1 MSLLRNNTSLIWN
14 LTSAYEDIKGN
25 KISDKLIDDILKK
38 DINNFLELTKEL
50 VINEILI
57 KENLAFFTDITDNI
71 FPCLKDFF
79 GEKNI
84 TDLIITLTNKTLTAD
99 KKAKFSLKD
108 ELLYYLDLNYII
120 YPKHKST
127 AEKYI
132 SDFKRNQVS
141 IFNIH
146 FYPVNKYESKLTEE
160 NYNQLYFNEKN
171 FDFLFQFT
179 SFILTQKGYEI
190 LNEYFLS
197 VLLNYLSTFLCLESE
212 HFIFLR
218 ENLNTN
224 KIIEVLENNTL
235 NDDVKKSYC
244 KFIVQKFRE
253 QVKIPDPLDQEEK
266 SNPNIINTINEKKDL
281 KKNENNVQPV
291 KKSAYSAMKEK
302 MKNKFKKKNNNL
314 SDKFGVDK
322 IVVEEVKKG
331 VESCIY
337 CLKPID
343 QEDISKPFGV
353 IGDFMYDNYT
363 SNAFFQTIRKEYK
376 KHYDKNLNLPA
387 FDNLYYQPLERKTI
401 IIISCNHY
409 IHFKC
414 YFEKFMDSN
423 LLKSLSK
430 FSCPL
435 CKRLS
440 ETYIPMLTHY
450 TD

>member
-1 MSLLRNNTSLIWN
+1 M
-14 LTSAYEDIKGN
+14 K
-25 KISDKLIDDILKK
+25 
-38 DINNFLELTKEL
+38 
-50 VINEILI
+50 
-57 KENLAFFTDITDNI
+57 
-71 FPCLKDFF
+71 
-79 GEKNI
+79 
-84 TDLIITLTNKTLTAD
+84 
-99 KKAKFSLKD
+99 
-108 ELLYYLDLNYII
+108 
-120 YPKHKST
+120 
-127 AEKYI
+127 
-132 SDFKRNQVS
+132 
-141 IFNIH
+141 
-146 FYPVNKYESKLTEE
+146 
-160 NYNQLYFNEKN
+160 
-171 FDFLFQFT
+171 
-179 SFILTQKGYEI
+179 
-190 LNEYFLS
+190 
-197 VLLNYLSTFLCLESE
+197 

-218 ENLNTN
+218 ENLNTD
-224 KIIEVLENNTL
+224 KIIEVLENNNL

-253 QVKIPDPLDQEEK
+253 QVKIPNPLDQEEK
-266 SNPNIINTINEKKDL
+266 SNPDIINTINEKKDL

-291 KKSAYSAMKEK
+291 KKSANSAMKEK